1 MPPAG
6 IGGGTF
12 KVLAS
17 EIDKPDTAIIGL
29 RNEGLVKLT
38 GKQLPPDPKQ
48 WNAVVQAGF
57 EIAPEPTWWQN
68 TVEQAVR
75 WVNNLAVS
83 QAGPLGLHRCS
94 LFLLPLPGFAGER
107 DRG

>member
-1 MPPAG
+1 M
-6 IGGGTF
+6 GGDITVEGSDDREVRIAAIRGLGRCRQPESVVALS

-17 EIDKPDTAIIGL
+17 EIDKPDTAIIG
-29 RNEGLVKLT
+29 RAHEGLVKLT

-75 WVNNLAVS
+75 WVK
-83 QAGPLGLHRCS
+83 
-94 LFLLPLPGFAGER
+94 
-107 DRG
+107 